1 MYSLAEDYWGHYIK
15 WIWWA
20 GHL

>member
-20 GHL
+20 GHV